1 MKLIQIAKSCDLFFL
16 DSGLL
21 GEMGE
26 GCCTHFSFFIPIG
39 VLWTSVKFR
48 ELIPGK
54 IFHLSFRL
62 VRVFCTVHPGS
73 HLLSFHFLHTL
84 SLPNVCSTHTL
95 PVSYGQLKGIL
106 RNLMR
111 DHTHYDQSKWQLTV
125 IVSDHPTGTHVT
137 HWGIWPSTQ
146 VTHFHPHHYQYT
158 TTTLTSKSILVRH
171 SSSMLLCIVS
181 L

>member
-1 MKLIQIAKSCDLFFL
+1 MKLIQIVKSCDFFL

-21 GEMGE
+21 GE
-26 GCCTHFSFFIPIG
+26 GCCTYFSIFIPIG
-39 VLWTSVKFR
+39 LLSTSVKFR

-54 IFHLSFRL
+54 LFIHL

-73 HLLSFHFLHTL
+73 HLLCFHFLHTL

-95 PVSYGQLKGIL
+95 QVSYGQLKGKL
-106 RNLMR
+106 SNLMR

-137 HWGIWPSTQ
+137 VWPPHWGIWLSTQ

-158 TTTLTSKSILVRH
+158 TTTLTW
-171 SSSMLLCIVS
+171 S
-181 L
+181 LSPNPS

>member
-1 MKLIQIAKSCDLFFL
+1 MKLIQIVNSCDFFF

-21 GEMGE
+21 GELGE
-26 GCCTHFSFFIPIG
+26 GCCTHFSIFIPIE

-54 IFHLSFRL
+54 TFHLSFRL

-73 HLLSFHFLHTL
+73 HLLYFHFLHTL

-95 PVSYGQLKGIL
+95 QVSYGQLKGKL
-106 RNLMR
+106 SNLMR

-125 IVSDHPTGTHVT
+125 IVSDHPTGTHVNVWPP
-137 HWGIWPSTQ
+137 HWGIWHSTQVQ

-158 TTTLTSKSILVRH
+158 TTLTS
-171 SSSMLLCIVS
+171 S
-181 L
+181 LYPNPS